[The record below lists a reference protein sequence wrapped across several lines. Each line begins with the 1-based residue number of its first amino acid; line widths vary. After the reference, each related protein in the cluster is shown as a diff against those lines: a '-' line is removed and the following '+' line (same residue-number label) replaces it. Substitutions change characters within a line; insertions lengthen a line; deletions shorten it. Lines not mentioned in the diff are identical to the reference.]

1 MYTTSTTVS
10 SRIESYCRTWRM
22 WLENDESVIMGDNI
36 MSATSDVQSS
46 SLSDDIELGAVCS
59 QSWALQIN
67 DAEARFLGNE
77 YDLSLYLAD
86 LTGVTTYSTLEAYTY
101 AELSKLTVEQ
111 ISKLGEVLDD
121 EKIPMGRFTC
131 VKSKKSGGSVQL
143 TMADRLYFS
152 DKPYVPHIP
161 MPNWNKAVEDD
172 ICRQLGLQNGN
183 DYTEVRLLRDKNGR
197 RLIDKNGKVLY
208 SKYFNFKVSSVPKDV
223 TMRQMLSY
231 LASAQG
237 QFGYVDRFG
246 RYVRKWYGSSVKTLD
261 NNTIDLPT
269 LSESQNAI
277 VGIICK
283 VSDDVTLSLGV
294 TDTTQG
300 RVLEFENPYMT
311 ESLLQSL
318 WRRIG
323 GFSWYTTELYHRL
336 GDPRFD
342 IGDVVTYTNGADSY
356 DIPITNLEF
365 TFDGGLSADIS
376 AVGLSVEE
384 QLYGGRDNG

>member
-1 MYTTSTTVS
+1 MYTVQNETVS
-10 SRIESYCRTWRM
+10 QRIENYCRTWRL
-22 WLENDESVIMGDNI
+22 WIENAEGVISGDSI
-36 MSATSDVQSS
+36 MSADSSMQST

-59 QSWALQIN
+59 QSWNMTISDTKTA
-67 DAEARFLGNE
+67 FLGKE
-77 YDLSLYLAD
+77 YDTYLYLVD
-86 LTGVTTYSTLEAYTY
+86 YTHGETTFSTLETYTY
-101 AELSKLTVEQ
+101 AELSRMTVEQ
-111 ISKLGEVLDD
+111 VGKLGEVLDG

-161 MPNWNKAVEDD
+161 IPNWNKAVEDD

-197 RLIDKNGKVLY
+197 RLRDNKGRLLY
-208 SKYFNFKVSSVPKDV
+208 SKYFYFEVGSVPKDV

-237 QFGYVDRFG
+237 QFGYVDRYG
-246 RYVRKWYGSSVKTLD
+246 KYVRKWYGKSVKTLD

-269 LSESQNAI
+269 LSERQNVI

-311 ESLLQSL
+311 SSLLRSL
-318 WRRIG
+318 WHRLQ

-342 IGDVVTYTNGADSY
+342 IGDVVTYDSGSGSY
-356 DIPITNLEF
+356 DIPITNLGF
-365 TFDGGLSADIS
+365 NFDGGLSADIS

-384 QLYGGRDNG
+384 QL

>member
-1 MYTTSTTVS
+1 MAYDGIQNVQTDIQST
-10 SRIESYCRTWRM
+10 
-22 WLENDESVIMGDNI
+22 
-36 MSATSDVQSS
+36 

-59 QSWALQIN
+59 QSVT
-67 DAEARFLGNE
+67 AELVDDGTKYLGNE
-77 YDLSLYLAD
+77 YVFSLYMKDSSAF
-86 LTGVTTYSTLEAYTY
+86 TTYSTLESYTY

-111 ISKLGEVLDD
+111 ISKLGEMLDE
-121 EKIPMGRFTC
+121 EKIPMGHFTC

-208 SKYFNFKVSSVPKDV
+208 SKYFYFKVGSLPKDV

-237 QFGYVDRFG
+237 QFGYVDRYG
-246 RYVRKWYGSSVKTLD
+246 KYVRKWYGKSVKTLD

-269 LSESQNAI
+269 LSERQNVI

-356 DIPITNLEF
+356 DIPITNLGF

-384 QLYGGRDNG
+384 QL

>member
-36 MSATSDVQSS
+36 MSATSDVQST

-67 DAEARFLGNE
+67 DAETRFLGKE

-111 ISKLGEVLDD
+111 ISKLGEVLNG
-121 EKIPMGRFTC
+121 ERIPLGRFTC

-208 SKYFNFKVSSVPKDV
+208 SKYFYFKVSSVPKDV

-237 QFGYVDRFG
+237 EFGFVDRYG
-246 RYVRKWYGSSVKTLD
+246 RYVRKWYGSSVKILD

-269 LSESQNAI
+269 LSERQNVI

-342 IGDVVTYTNGADSY
+342 IGDVVTYTNGAGSY
-356 DIPITNLEF
+356 DIPITNLGF
-365 TFDGGLSADIS
+365 NFDGGLSADIS

-384 QLYGGRDNG
+384 QL

>member
-1 MYTTSTTVS
+1 MYTIASNEIT
-10 SRIESYCRTWRM
+10 SRIESYKALWGM
-22 WLENDESVIMGDNI
+22 WIEDAQSGEPVAYDGIQN
-36 MSATSDVQSS
+36 VQTDIQST

-59 QSWALQIN
+59 QSVT
-67 DAEARFLGNE
+67 AELVDDGTKYLGNE
-77 YDLSLYLAD
+77 YVFSLYTKDATSSD
-86 LTGVTTYSTLEAYTY
+86 TN
-101 AELSKLTVEQ
+101 
-111 ISKLGEVLDD
+111 D
-121 EKIPMGRFTC
+121 EKIPMGHFTC

-161 MPNWNKAVEDD
+161 IPNWNRSVEDD
-172 ICRQLGLQNGN
+172 ICRQLGLQNG
-183 DYTEVRLLRDKNGR
+183 
-197 RLIDKNGKVLY
+197 KVLY
-208 SKYFNFKVSSVPKDV
+208 SKYFYFKVSSVSKDV

-237 QFGYVDRFG
+237 QFGYVDRYG
-246 RYVRKWYGSSVKTLD
+246 KYVRKWYGKPVKTLD

-269 LSESQNAI
+269 LSERQNAI

-342 IGDVVTYTNGADSY
+342 IGDVVTYTNGTDSY
-356 DIPITNLEF
+356 DIPITNLGF
-365 TFDGGLSADIS
+365 NFDGGLSADIS

-384 QLYGGRDNG
+384 QL

>member
-1 MYTTSTTVS
+1 MYTVSDIVS
-10 SRIESYCRTWRM
+10 SKIESYCRTWRM
-22 WLENDESVIMGDNI
+22 ELEDTNSILTGDKI
-36 MSATSDVQSS
+36 VSASSTAQSTSI
-46 SLSDDIELGAVCS
+46 SDDIELGAICS
-59 QSWALQIN
+59 QSWNININ
-67 DAEARFLGNE
+67 DVDTKFLGKE

-86 LTGVTTYSTLEAYTY
+86 FTSETTYSTLEAYTY

-111 ISKLGEVLDD
+111 ISKLGEVLDG
-121 EKIPMGRFTC
+121 ERIPLGRFTC
-131 VKSKKSGGSVQL
+131 VKSKKSGRNTEV
-143 TMADRLYFS
+143 TFADRLYFS
-152 DKPYVPHIP
+152 DKTYVPHIP

-208 SKYFNFKVSSVPKDV
+208 SKYFYFKVSSVPKDV

-237 QFGYVDRFG
+237 EFGYVDRFG
-246 RYVRKWYGSSVKTLD
+246 RYVRKWYGKPVKTLD

-269 LSESQNAI
+269 LSERQNAI

-283 VSDDVTLSLGV
+283 VGEDVTLSLGV

-342 IGDVVTYTNGADSY
+342 IGDVVTYTNGTDSY
-356 DIPITNLEF
+356 DIPITNLGF

-384 QLYGGRDNG
+384 QL

>member
-1 MYTTSTTVS
+1 MYKTGELVS
-10 SRIESYCRTWRM
+10 QRIESYCRTWRL
-22 WLENDESVIMGDNI
+22 WVENAEGVISGDSI
-36 MSATSDVQSS
+36 MSADSSMQST

-59 QSWALQIN
+59 QSWNMTIS
-67 DAEARFLGNE
+67 DTKTDFLGKE
-77 YDLSLYLAD
+77 YDTYLYLVD
-86 LTGVTTYSTLEAYTY
+86 YTHGETTFSTLEAYTY
-101 AELSKLTVEQ
+101 AELSRMTVEQ
-111 ISKLGEVLDD
+111 VSKLGEVLDS

-161 MPNWNKAVEDD
+161 IPNWNKAVEDD
-172 ICRQLGLQNGN
+172 ICQQLGLQNGN
-183 DYTEVRLLRDKNGR
+183 DYTQVRLLRDKNGR
-197 RLIDKNGKVLY
+197 RLRDNKGRLLY
-208 SKYFNFKVSSVPKDV
+208 SKYFYFEVGSVPKDV

-237 QFGYVDRFG
+237 QFGYVDRYG
-246 RYVRKWYGSSVKTLD
+246 KYVRKWYGKPVKTLD

-269 LSESQNAI
+269 LSERQNVI

-311 ESLLQSL
+311 SSLLRSL
-318 WRRIG
+318 WHRLQ
-323 GFSWYTTELYHRL
+323 GFSWYTTELFHRL

-342 IGDVVTYTNGADSY
+342 IGDVVTYDSGSGSY
-356 DIPITNLEF
+356 DIPITNLGF
-365 TFDGGLSADIS
+365 NFDGGLSADIS

-384 QLYGGRDNG
+384 QL

>member
-1 MYTTSTTVS
+1 MYTVSDIVSTK
-10 SRIESYCRTWRM
+10 IESYCRTWRM
-22 WLENDESVIMGDNI
+22 ELESSDSVISGDKI
-36 MSATSDVQSS
+36 ISASSTAQSTSI
-46 SLSDDIELGAVCS
+46 SDDIELGAICS
-59 QSWALQIN
+59 QSWNININ
-67 DAEARFLGNE
+67 DVDMKFLGKE
-77 YDLSLYLAD
+77 YDLSLYLVD
-86 LTGVTTYSTLEAYTY
+86 YSHGETTYATLEAYTY

-111 ISKLGEVLDD
+111 ISKLGEVLDG
-121 EKIPMGRFTC
+121 ERIPLGHFTC

-208 SKYFNFKVSSVPKDV
+208 SKYFYFKVSSVPKDV

-237 QFGYVDRFG
+237 QFGYVDRYG
-246 RYVRKWYGSSVKTLD
+246 KYVRKWYGEPVKTLD

-269 LSESQNAI
+269 LSERQNVI

-342 IGDVVTYTNGADSY
+342 IGDVVTYDSGTETF

-384 QLYGGRDNG
+384 QL

>member
-1 MYTTSTTVS
+1 MYTVSDIVS
-10 SRIESYCRTWRM
+10 SKIESYCRTWRM
-22 WLENDESVIMGDNI
+22 ELESSDSVITGDKI
-36 MSATSDVQSS
+36 ISASSTSQST

-67 DAEARFLGNE
+67 DAETRFLGSE

-86 LTGVTTYSTLEAYTY
+86 LTGVTTYSTLEQYTY
-101 AELSKLTVEQ
+101 AALSKLTVEQ
-111 ISKLGEVLDD
+111 VSKLGEILGG

-161 MPNWNKAVEDD
+161 MPNWNRSVEDD

-208 SKYFNFKVSSVPKDV
+208 SKYFYFKVSSVPKDV

-237 QFGYVDRFG
+237 QFGYVDRYG
-246 RYVRKWYGSSVKTLD
+246 KYVRKWYGKPVKTLD

-269 LSESQNAI
+269 LSERQNVI

-342 IGDVVTYTNGADSY
+342 IGDVVTYTNGTDSY
-356 DIPITNLEF
+356 DIPITNLGF

-384 QLYGGRDNG
+384 QL

>member
-36 MSATSDVQSS
+36 MSATSDVQST

-161 MPNWNKAVEDD
+161 IPNWNRSVEDD

-208 SKYFNFKVSSVPKDV
+208 SKYFYFKVSSVPKDV

-237 QFGYVDRFG
+237 EFGYVDRYG
-246 RYVRKWYGSSVKTLD
+246 KYVRKWYGKSVKTLD

-269 LSESQNAI
+269 LSERQNVIFGI
-277 VGIICK
+277 VCK
-283 VSDDVTLSLGV
+283 VNDDTTLSLGV

-342 IGDVVTYTNGADSY
+342 IGDVVTYTNGTDNY
-356 DIPITNLEF
+356 DIPITNLGF
-365 TFDGGLSADIS
+365 NFDGGLSADIS

-384 QLYGGRDNG
+384 QL

>member
-1 MYTTSTTVS
+1 MYKTGELVS
-10 SRIESYCRTWRM
+10 QRIESYCRTWRL
-22 WLENDESVIMGDNI
+22 WVENAEGVISGDSI
-36 MSATSDVQSS
+36 MSADSSMQST
-46 SLSDDIELGAVCS
+46 SLSDDIKLGAVCS
-59 QSWALQIN
+59 QSWNMTIS
-67 DAEARFLGNE
+67 DTKTDFLGKE
-77 YDLSLYLAD
+77 YDTYLYLVD
-86 LTGVTTYSTLEAYTY
+86 YTHGETTFSTLEAYTY
-101 AELSKLTVEQ
+101 AELSRMTVEQ
-111 ISKLGEVLDD
+111 VSKLGEVLDS

-161 MPNWNKAVEDD
+161 IPNWNKAVEDD
-172 ICRQLGLQNGN
+172 ICQQLGLQNGN
-183 DYTEVRLLRDKNGR
+183 DYTQVRLLRDKNGR
-197 RLIDKNGKVLY
+197 RLRDNKGRLLY
-208 SKYFNFKVSSVPKDV
+208 SKYFYFEVGSVPKDV

-237 QFGYVDRFG
+237 QFGYVDRYG
-246 RYVRKWYGSSVKTLD
+246 KYVRKWYGKPVKTLD

-269 LSESQNAI
+269 LSERQNVI

-311 ESLLQSL
+311 SSLLRSL
-318 WRRIG
+318 WHRLQ
-323 GFSWYTTELYHRL
+323 GFSWYTTELFHRL

-342 IGDVVTYTNGADSY
+342 IGDVVTYDSGSGSY
-356 DIPITNLEF
+356 DIPITNLGF
-365 TFDGGLSADIS
+365 NFDGGLSADIS

-384 QLYGGRDNG
+384 QL

>member
-36 MSATSDVQSS
+36 MSATSDVQST

-101 AELSKLTVEQ
+101 AELSKLTFEQ

-208 SKYFNFKVSSVPKDV
+208 SKYFYFKVSSVPKDV

-269 LSESQNAI
+269 LSERQNAI

-384 QLYGGRDNG
+384 QL

>member
-1 MYTTSTTVS
+1 MYTVSDIVS
-10 SRIESYCRTWRM
+10 SKIESYCRTWRM
-22 WLENDESVIMGDNI
+22 ELEDTNSILTGDKI
-36 MSATSDVQSS
+36 VSASSTVQST

-59 QSWALQIN
+59 QSWNMTISATET
-67 DAEARFLGNE
+67 AFLGKE
-77 YDLSLYLAD
+77 YDTYLYLVD
-86 LTGVTTYSTLEAYTY
+86 YETSGI
-101 AELSKLTVEQ
+101 LS
-111 ISKLGEVLDD
+111 D

-161 MPNWNKAVEDD
+161 MPNWNRSVEDD

-208 SKYFNFKVSSVPKDV
+208 SKYFYFKVSSAPKDV

-237 QFGYVDRFG
+237 QFGYVDRYG
-246 RYVRKWYGSSVKTLD
+246 KYVRKWYGSSVKTLD

-269 LSESQNAI
+269 LSERQNAI

-342 IGDVVTYTNGADSY
+342 IGDVVTYTNGTDSY
-356 DIPITNLEF
+356 DIPITNLGF

-384 QLYGGRDNG
+384 QL

>member
-36 MSATSDVQSS
+36 MSATSDVQST

-86 LTGVTTYSTLEAYTY
+86 LTGVTTYSTLESYTY

-111 ISKLGEVLDD
+111 ISKLGEVLGG
-121 EKIPMGRFTC
+121 ERIPLGRFTC

-152 DKPYVPHIP
+152 DKQYVPHIP

-208 SKYFNFKVSSVPKDV
+208 SKYFYFKVSSVPKDV

-237 QFGYVDRFG
+237 EFGYVDRYG
-246 RYVRKWYGSSVKTLD
+246 KYVRKWYGKSVKTLD

-269 LSESQNAI
+269 LSERQNVIFGI
-277 VGIICK
+277 VCK
-283 VSDDVTLSLGV
+283 VNDDTTLSLGV

-342 IGDVVTYTNGADSY
+342 IGDVVTYTNGTDNY
-356 DIPITNLEF
+356 DIPITNLGF
-365 TFDGGLSADIS
+365 NFDGGLSADIS

-384 QLYGGRDNG
+384 QL

>member
-36 MSATSDVQSS
+36 MSATSDVQST

-131 VKSKKSGGSVQL
+131 VKSKKSGGSVLL

-208 SKYFNFKVSSVPKDV
+208 SKYFYFKVSSVPKDV

-237 QFGYVDRFG
+237 EFGYVDRYG
-246 RYVRKWYGSSVKTLD
+246 KYVRKWYGKSVKTLD

-269 LSESQNAI
+269 LSERQNVI

-283 VSDDVTLSLGV
+283 VGEDVTLSLGV
-294 TDTTQG
+294 TDTRQG

-342 IGDVVTYTNGADSY
+342 IGDVVTYINGVDSY
-356 DIPITNLEF
+356 DIPITNLGF

-384 QLYGGRDNG
+384 QL

>member
-1 MYTTSTTVS
+1 MYTIASNEIT
-10 SRIESYCRTWRM
+10 SRIENYKALWGM
-22 WLENDESVIMGDNI
+22 WIE
-36 MSATSDVQSS
+36 DVQSGAPVAYDGIQNVQTDIQAT

-59 QSWALQIN
+59 QSVT
-67 DAEARFLGNE
+67 AELVDDGTKYLGNE
-77 YDLSLYLAD
+77 YVFSLYTKAATSSD
-86 LTGVTTYSTLEAYTY
+86 TN
-101 AELSKLTVEQ
+101 
-111 ISKLGEVLDD
+111 D

-161 MPNWNKAVEDD
+161 MPNWNRSVEDD

-183 DYTEVRLLRDKNGR
+183 DYTRVRLLRDKNGR
-197 RLIDKNGKVLY
+197 RLRDNKGRLLY
-208 SKYFNFKVSSVPKDV
+208 SKYFYFKVSSLPKDV

-269 LSESQNAI
+269 LSERQNAI

-384 QLYGGRDNG
+384 QL

>member
-1 MYTTSTTVS
+1 MYKTGELVAQ
-10 SRIESYCRTWRM
+10 RIESYCRTWRL
-22 WLENDESVIMGDNI
+22 WIENAEGVISGDSI
-36 MSATSDVQSS
+36 MSADSS
-46 SLSDDIELGAVCS
+46 LQATSLSDDIELGAVCS
-59 QSWALQIN
+59 QSWNININ
-67 DAEARFLGNE
+67 DVDTKFLGKE
-77 YDLSLYLAD
+77 YDLYLYLAD
-86 LTGVTTYSTLEAYTY
+86 FTSETTYSTLEAYTY

-111 ISKLGEVLDD
+111 VSKLGEVLDG
-121 EKIPMGRFTC
+121 ERIPLGRFTC
-131 VKSKKSGGSVQL
+131 VKSKKSGGNTEV
-143 TMADRLYFS
+143 TFADRLYFS

-161 MPNWNKAVEDD
+161 MPNWNRSVEDD

-183 DYTEVRLLRDKNGR
+183 DYTRVRLLRDKNGR
-197 RLIDKNGKVLY
+197 RLRDNKGRLLY
-208 SKYFNFKVSSVPKDV
+208 SKYFYFKVGSVPKDV

-237 QFGYVDRFG
+237 QFGYVDRYG
-246 RYVRKWYGSSVKTLD
+246 KYVRKWYGKPVKTLD
-261 NNTIDLPT
+261 PNTIDLPT
-269 LSESQNAI
+269 LSERQNAI

-342 IGDVVTYTNGADSY
+342 IGDVVTYTSGADSY
-356 DIPITNLEF
+356 DIPITNLGF

-384 QLYGGRDNG
+384 QL

>member
-36 MSATSDVQSS
+36 MSATSDVQST

-67 DAEARFLGNE
+67 DAETRFLGSE

-208 SKYFNFKVSSVPKDV
+208 SKYFYFKVSSVPKDV

-269 LSESQNAI
+269 LSERQNAI

-283 VSDDVTLSLGV
+283 VNDDTTLSLGV

-356 DIPITNLEF
+356 DIPITNLGF
-365 TFDGGLSADIS
+365 NFDGGLSADIS

-384 QLYGGRDNG
+384 QL

>member
-1 MYTTSTTVS
+1 MYKTGELVAQ
-10 SRIESYCRTWRM
+10 RIESYCRTWRL
-22 WLENDESVIMGDNI
+22 WIDNAEGEVIMGDRI
-36 MSATSDVQSS
+36 TSGTSTVQSTS
-46 SLSDDIELGAVCS
+46 ISDDIELGAVCS
-59 QSWALQIN
+59 QSWNININ
-67 DAEARFLGNE
+67 DVDTKFLGSE

-111 ISKLGEVLDD
+111 ISKLGEVLDG
-121 EKIPMGRFTC
+121 ERIPLGRFTC

-208 SKYFNFKVSSVPKDV
+208 SKYFYFKVGSLPKDV

-237 QFGYVDRFG
+237 QFGYVDRYG
-246 RYVRKWYGSSVKTLD
+246 KYVRKWYGSSVKILD

-269 LSESQNAI
+269 LGERPNILAGI
-277 VGIICK
+277 VCK
-283 VSDDVTLSLGV
+283 VSDSETLRLGN
-294 TDTTQG
+294 TTGSAG

-311 ESLLQSL
+311 MSLLRSL
-318 WRRIG
+318 WHRIG
-323 GFSWYTTELYHRL
+323 GFSWYTTELFHRL

-342 IGDVVTYTNGADSY
+342 VGDVITYVSESGESY
-356 DIPITNLEF
+356 DIPITNIGF
-365 TFDGGLSADIS
+365 NFDGGLSADIS

-384 QLYGGRDNG
+384 QL

>member
-1 MYTTSTTVS
+1 MYTIASNEIT
-10 SRIESYCRTWRM
+10 SRIENYKALWGM
-22 WLENDESVIMGDNI
+22 WIEDAQSEAPVAYDGIQN
-36 MSATSDVQSS
+36 VQTDIQST

-59 QSWALQIN
+59 QSVT
-67 DAEARFLGNE
+67 AELVDDGTKYLGNE
-77 YDLSLYLAD
+77 YVFSLYTKDATSSD
-86 LTGVTTYSTLEAYTY
+86 TN
-101 AELSKLTVEQ
+101 
-111 ISKLGEVLDD
+111 D

-131 VKSKKSGGSVQL
+131 VKSKKSGDGVQL

-208 SKYFNFKVSSVPKDV
+208 SKYFYFKVSSLPKDV

-237 QFGYVDRFG
+237 QFGYVDRYG
-246 RYVRKWYGSSVKTLD
+246 KYVRKWYGKSVKTLD
-261 NNTIDLPT
+261 PNTIDLPT
-269 LSESQNAI
+269 LSERQNAI

-342 IGDVVTYTNGADSY
+342 IGDVVTYVSGADSY
-356 DIPITNLEF
+356 DIPITNLGF
-365 TFDGGLSADIS
+365 NFDGGLSADIS

-384 QLYGGRDNG
+384 QL

>member
-1 MYTTSTTVS
+1 MYTVSDIVS
-10 SRIESYCRTWRM
+10 SKIESYCRTWRM
-22 WLENDESVIMGDNI
+22 ELEDTNSILTGDKI
-36 MSATSDVQSS
+36 VSASSTAQSTSI
-46 SLSDDIELGAVCS
+46 SDDIELGAICS
-59 QSWALQIN
+59 QSWNININ
-67 DAEARFLGNE
+67 DVDTKFLGKE

-86 LTGVTTYSTLEAYTY
+86 FTSETTYSTLEAYTY

-111 ISKLGEVLDD
+111 ISKLGEVLDG
-121 EKIPMGRFTC
+121 ERIPLGRFTC

-161 MPNWNKAVEDD
+161 IPNWNKSVEDD

-208 SKYFNFKVSSVPKDV
+208 SKYFYFKVSSVPKDV

-237 QFGYVDRFG
+237 EFGFVDRYG
-246 RYVRKWYGSSVKTLD
+246 RYVRKWYGSSVKILD

-269 LSESQNAI
+269 LSERQNVI

-311 ESLLQSL
+311 ESLLKSL

-342 IGDVVTYTNGADSY
+342 IGDVVTYTNGTDSY
-356 DIPITNLEF
+356 DIPITNLGF

-384 QLYGGRDNG
+384 QL

>member
-1 MYTTSTTVS
+1 MYKTGELVAQ
-10 SRIESYCRTWRM
+10 RVESYCRTWRL
-22 WLENDESVIMGDNI
+22 WIENAEGVISGDSI
-36 MSATSDVQSS
+36 MSADSS
-46 SLSDDIELGAVCS
+46 MQATSLSDDIELGAVCS
-59 QSWALQIN
+59 QSWNMTISATET
-67 DAEARFLGNE
+67 AFLGKE
-77 YDLSLYLAD
+77 YDTYLYLVD
-86 LTGVTTYSTLEAYTY
+86 YETSGI
-101 AELSKLTVEQ
+101 LS
-111 ISKLGEVLDD
+111 D

-152 DKPYVPHIP
+152 DKSYVPHIP

-208 SKYFNFKVSSVPKDV
+208 SKYFYFKVSSVPKDV

-231 LASAQG
+231 LSSAQG
-237 QFGYVDRFG
+237 QFGYVDRYG
-246 RYVRKWYGSSVKTLD
+246 KYVRKWYGKSVKTLD

-269 LSESQNAI
+269 LSERQNAI

-294 TDTTQG
+294 TDTTRG

-356 DIPITNLEF
+356 DIPITNLGF

-384 QLYGGRDNG
+384 QL